1 MNEMKEIIAAVTAC
15 KGADF
20 ELQPLKIRQPKGD
33 EVLVPNPGYPTYSA
47 AVKLAGGVVRHI

>member
-20 ELQPLKIRQPKGD
+20 ELQPLNIRQPPGD
-33 EVLVPNPGYPTYSA
+33 EVLVKVVATGIAIPT
-47 AVKLAGGVVRHI
+47 R

>member
-33 EVLVPNPGYPTYSA
+33 EVLV
-47 AVKLAGGVVRHI
+47 KVVATGMCHTDLIVRALLQIGI

>member
-20 ELQPLKIRQPKGD
+20 ELQPLKIRQPQGD
-33 EVLVPNPGYPTYSA
+33 EVLV
-47 AVKLAGGVVRHI
+47 GVLHRQR